1 MPQCVLTLSL
11 IALSF
16 DIYDG
21 ETNRKKIKNNK
32 LILNEDTALDQVPTL
47 LEILSKTYFPPTF
60 LIGPQMRF
68 KDYLQYINLE
78 VNNLDSW

>member
-1 MPQCVLTLSL
+1 MTLSF

-21 ETNRKKIKNNK
+21 KKN
-32 LILNEDTALDQVPTL
+32 LILKSKSMRLINEDTALERVPSL

-60 LIGPQMRF
+60 LIGPQMQF
-68 KDYLQYINLE
+68 KDFLEFTNKNDNL
-78 VNNLDSW
+78 LDLW